1 MLVAVL
7 SAGSPAI
14 TGPTTRPHVS
24 RPHVSRPA
32 GQQFGW
38 PLTGSPTV
46 VRTFRPPAFRYG
58 PGHRGVDL
66 AASTGAPVLAAGAGM
81 VVFAGMVAGHGVVSV
96 SHDGQ
101 LRTTYE
107 PVAANVVV
115 GQWVAKGAQIG
126 TVQPGHAGCPVSTC
140 LHWGAFRSPTQ
151 IPAPGDFEREYLDPR
166 WLIGRAR
173 VRLLPIDGS
182 SGGTHARRSQPEE
195 ASSILLRSRSTALVC
210 SWQTRDSVTPS
221 TRPISARVRFSK

>member
-14 TGPTTRPHVS
+14 TESATSPHVG
-24 RPHVSRPA
+24 RPS

-38 PLTGSPTV
+38 PLAGSPTV
-46 VRTFRPPAFRYG
+46 VRTFQPPAFRYG

-66 AASTGAPVLAAGAGM
+66 AAVAGAPVLAAGAGT

-96 SHDGQ
+96 SHEGH

-107 PVAANVVV
+107 PVAANVIA

-126 TVQPGHAGCPVSTC
+126 TVQPGHTGCPVPAC
-140 LHWGAFRSPTQ
+140 LHWGVFRSPTLV
-151 IPAPGDFEREYLDPR
+151 PDPGDFEREYLDPR
-166 WLIGRAR
+166 RLIGRVR
-173 VRLLPIDGS
+173 VRLLPINGPSDG
-182 SGGTHARRSQPEE
+182 TYARRSQPAG
-195 ASSILLRSRSTALVC
+195 ASSILLRNRSTALVC